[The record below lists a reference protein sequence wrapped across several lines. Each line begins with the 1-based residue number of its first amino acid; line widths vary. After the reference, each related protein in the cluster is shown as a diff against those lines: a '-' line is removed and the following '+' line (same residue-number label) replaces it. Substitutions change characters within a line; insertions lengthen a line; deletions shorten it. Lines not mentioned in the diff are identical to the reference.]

1 MKFQGRSQIEALAK
15 FKGQGGLVTSFYLN
29 TDKGR
34 LNKKE
39 IQLALKNLLS
49 EAKTRAGGSPSY

>member
-15 FKGQGGLVTSFYLN
+15 FKGQGDLVTSFYLD

-39 IQLALKNLLS
+39 IS
-49 EAKTRAGGSPSY
+49 WP